1 MEVKYRRCCGL
12 DVHKDTV
19 VACVRIASGGEVVS
33 EVRTFQTTTASL
45 IALSRW
51 LAENGCT
58 HVAMEATGVYWKPV
72 WHILAGGDFQ
82 LVLANASHVK
92 NVPGRKTDVNDATW
106 LADLLAHGLIRA
118 SFVPDT
124 ETQELRNLLRTR
136 KQLVR
141 EKASHILRV
150 QKTLEDANIKLDSV
164 ITDVMGMSGRAMIEA
179 LIAGESDP
187 AKLARLA
194 NYRLKTSQEK
204 LREALRGRVTNHH
217 RFLLHLHLNQIDGLD
232 ASIALIDLQVE
243 VGIAPFRAAVELVT
257 SVPGVGVLGAQV
269 IVSEIGTDMSRFPSD
284 GHLISWAGIC
294 PRNDES
300 AGKRR
305 SNRLRKGAPWLKTT
319 LVQCAWAAVRK
330 KDSYLQAQFH
340 RIKSRRGPKK
350 AIMAV
355 AASIL
360 TAIYHMLKDG
370 TLYQDLG
377 ANHFQSRSKGQ
388 QTKRLVKRL
397 ADLGYE
403 VALTRH
409 LRMPTSNWTR

>member
-1 MEVKYRRCCGL
+1 V
-12 DVHKDTV
+12 
-19 VACVRIASGGEVVS
+19 SGGEVLR
-33 EVRTFQTTTASL
+33 EVRTFETTTASL
-45 IALSRW
+45 IALSEW
-51 LAENGCT
+51 LAESGCT

-72 WHILAGGDFQ
+72 WHILEDGDFQ
-82 LVLANASHVK
+82 LILANAAHVK

-124 ETQELRNLLRTR
+124 QTQELRTLLRTR

-141 EKASHILRV
+141 EKSSHILRV

-179 LIAGESDP
+179 LIAGESNP

-194 NYRLKTSQEK
+194 NYRLKASQEN
-204 LREALRGRVTNHH
+204 LREALRGRVTKQH
-217 RFLLHLHLNQIDGLD
+217 RFLLRLHLNQIDALD
-232 ASIALIDLQVE
+232 ASIATIDQQVQ
-243 VGIAPFRAAVELVT
+243 VGIAPFRFAVQHVT
-257 SVPGVGVLGAQV
+257 SIPGVSDLGAQV

-330 KDSYLQAQFH
+330 KDSYLKSQFL
-340 RIKSRRGPKK
+340 RIKARRGPKK

-377 ANHFQSRSKGQ
+377 SSHFQNRSKGQ

-397 ADLGYE
+397 ADLGYD
-403 VALTRH
+403 VALTP
-409 LRMPTSNWTR
+409 LAS